1 MFYLNVH
8 IGTFWTCGALRTRG
22 ESEDTL
28 GIQRELVVCH
38 VGAKN
43 QTLVL
48 CKIDLLSMNMVLQ
61 EDSLK
66 HQI

>member
-48 CKIDLLSMNMVLQ
+48 CKIN
-61 EDSLK
+61 
-66 HQI
+66 